1 MKFGIK
7 YDITYNV
14 NQNGVVAICKAN
26 LSRRTFR
33 YLYNSFNNDSL
44 FNIHVETKGIARLN
58 PNDESDIELAKKIA
72 KKKAVRTAYLE
83 IKNQLIAHIADVQEY
98 YTLILDSIV
107 KATQKAYQIDEEI
120 MDLVSENE

>member
-26 LSRRTFR
+26 LSRRTFE

-58 PNDESDIELAKKIA
+58 PNDKSDIEFAKRIA
-72 KKKAVRTAYLE
+72 KKKAIRTAYLE

-98 YTLILDSIV
+98 YTLILNSII